1 MIRRRDARGEEAAA
15 RLCGFEALIVQAVG
29 VAKDRDQLFGL
40 LAYTVPEVFVLL
52 DVLEVLQS
60 LDVVEVLAAG
70 LGDAIAAVAQEILE
84 QNERFVHVAPVL
96 PVIVESLPYH
106 IHDLNER
113 DRVVRGFGDL
123 EHLRRR
129 GPPRIVR
136 CGFSNFDFS
145 WRIVLHHILD
155 CPPNSSHARLF

>member
-1 MIRRRDARGEEAAA
+1 MIRRRDARGEEATA

-70 LGDAIAAVAQEILE
+70 LGDAIAAVPQEILE

-96 PVIVESLPYH
+96 PVIVEPLP
-106 IHDLNER
+106 
-113 DRVVRGFGDL
+113 
-123 EHLRRR
+123 
-129 GPPRIVR
+129 
-136 CGFSNFDFS
+136 
-145 WRIVLHHILD
+145 
-155 CPPNSSHARLF
+155 